1 MMTLWGLFKMR
12 ISYSSSSLFLGCARK
27 FWHKKVRDT
36 PIDPDCEE
44 DTNAL
49 RVGKAFHQILEEC
62 NHERS
67 KCTSAIAMKSFEEND
82 VLEQTQQGMILG
94 MVDAYLKLHEAQGLK
109 VIACEIEIGDDNL
122 IGFVD
127 AIMEDENGGW
137 YIVDLK
143 TAARLNNSLLSRLS
157 KDPQLNIYSYYVPQI
172 SRMIN
177 LDPAKFKGTRY
188 RVTTKATIKKNR
200 KETLKE
206 FIARVRERVE
216 AFDIFIPAESLIPEQ
231 THKSFMDILEKMHQV
246 AELPEEKIP
255 QNFGYCEQYFKPC
268 EYWSRCYGKT
278 FTDAAKQHVL
288 TTVHNATKVTS
299 EEDDDFLEYL

>member
-1 MMTLWGLFKMR
+1 MR
-12 ISYSSSSLFLGCARK
+12 ISYSSSSLFQGCARK
-27 FWHKKVRDT
+27 FWHKKVNT
-36 PIDPDCEE
+36 TEIDPDCEE
-44 DTNAL
+44 DTTAL

-62 NHERS
+62 NHERD
-67 KCTSAIAMKSFEEND
+67 KCKAHIALKAFEDND
-82 VLEQTQQGMILG
+82 VMELTLQGMIYG

-109 VIACEIEIGDDNL
+109 VVACEIEVGDETL

-127 AIMEDENGGW
+127 AIMQDDNGGW

-143 TAARLNNSLLSRLS
+143 TASRLNNSLLSRLS

-172 SRMIN
+172 AGMIN
-177 LDPAKFKGTRY
+177 LDPAKFRGTRY

-200 KETLKE
+200 KESLIE
-206 FIARVRERVE
+206 FIGRVRERVE
-216 AFDIFIPAESLIPEQ
+216 AFDIYIPAESLIPEE
-231 THKSFMDILEKMHQV
+231 THKGFMRILKKMQET
-246 AELPEEKIP
+246 ALLPEDKVP

-288 TTVHNATKVTS
+288 TTIENAEKVTS
-299 EEDDDFLEYL
+299 DCDDDLKYL